1 MIALTAIIKIKAGH
15 EEAVKAALLKV
26 AAYVATEEPDTI
38 SFYLGQDA
46 KDPTVFTTYERF
58 RDLDA
63 MERHNGS
70 DIVAA
75 FFAVAKPV
83 LDGEVVIKVSEEF
96 SAK

>member
-15 EEAVKAALLKV
+15 EEIVKAELLKV
-26 AAYVATEEPDTI
+26 AAYAAAEEPGTI
-38 SFYLGQDA
+38 NFYCGQDA

-63 MERHNGS
+63 MEQHNGS
-70 DIVAA
+70 DVVAA

-83 LDGEVVIKVSEEF
+83 LDGDVVIKVSEEIF
-96 SAK
+96 AS